1 MNVSD
6 ETRPCANEGCRRP
19 AAPLDPFCESCSI
32 ERSLFRRDQRPGT
45 LRRPATAEEKR
56 AVEFP
61 GR

>member
-45 LRRPATAEEKR
+45 LSRPATAEE
-56 AVEFP
+56 
-61 GR
+61 